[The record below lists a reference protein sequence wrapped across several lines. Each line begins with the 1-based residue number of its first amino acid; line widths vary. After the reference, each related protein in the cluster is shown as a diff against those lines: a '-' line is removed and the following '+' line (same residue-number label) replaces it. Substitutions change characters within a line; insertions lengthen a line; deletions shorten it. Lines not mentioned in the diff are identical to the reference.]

1 MNNQQLHDD
10 PLFRAAQERL
20 SDLEVPYNG
29 ADWDAMNRRLDAQP
43 KSSSFRWRYSL
54 NGLAIALAMGGL
66 AYGAYYWA
74 TKPASPQTANPIV
87 KTQTLPITQTD
98 NQTPVL
104 PVSTNSLSTL
114 ALSGDPGMA
123 SLIEQQVKPTLNADA
138 KVPSST
144 KEELTALL
152 PTKPSRVKPKGGL
165 LFGDQIDPRHGFV
178 KQTSEDDSLIE
189 ESKKLGK
196 PNVPFYDA
204 NDKGEVKRVDLSLD
218 SSGLKGELKDKNQP
232 QNTSDSMPNPPQW
245 QQMYDSED

>member
-43 KSSSFRWRYSL
+43 KTSSFRWRYSL
-54 NGLAIALAMGGL
+54 NGLLLALAIGGM
-66 AYGAYYWA
+66 AYGAYQWA
-74 TKPASPQTANPIV
+74 TRPEKPTIANQDL
-87 KTQTLPITQTD
+87 KTQALPVTQK
-98 NQTPVL
+98 NKETPVL

-114 ALSGDPGMA
+114 ALSGDPGVA
-123 SLIEQQVKPTLNADA
+123 SLIEQQAKPILDANVKMPA
-138 KVPSST
+138 T
-144 KEELTALL
+144 KNEAAVAML
-152 PTKPSRVKPKGGL
+152 PTKPNRVKPKGGL
-165 LFGDQIDPRHGFV
+165 LFGDQIDPRFGFV

-204 NDKGEVKRVDLSLD
+204 NDKGEVKRVDLSQD

-232 QNTSDSMPNPPQW
+232 QNTSDSLPNPPQW
-245 QQMYDSED
+245 PLYDSGE